1 MEVITKNPIIVEKK
15 SNVGGEVIKYASPDA
30 EPLSWDRAYF
40 GANGENHS
48 NADGI
53 SKWWKSTGIGKELA
67 KAGNPSDWYRKATQM
82 PDSQKEA
89 LAKQEKMLQDSLK
102 PSATDEA
109 LLQALASK
117 EENKGLSMGAKIGIG
132 VGAGVL
138 LLTIIILVVKSSKK

>member
-15 SNVGGEVIKYASPDA
+15 SNAGGVVINYSSPDA

-40 GANGENHS
+40 
-48 NADGI
+48 NADG
-53 SKWWKSTGIGKELA
+53 SYEEKSNFLEGLKKEMK
-67 KAGNPSDWYRKATQM
+67 KAGTLDDMWRKATQM
-82 PDSQKEA
+82 PKSQQEA

-109 LLQALASK
+109 LLKSLAQT
-117 EENKGLSMGAKIGIG
+117 EEKKGLSMGAKIGIG